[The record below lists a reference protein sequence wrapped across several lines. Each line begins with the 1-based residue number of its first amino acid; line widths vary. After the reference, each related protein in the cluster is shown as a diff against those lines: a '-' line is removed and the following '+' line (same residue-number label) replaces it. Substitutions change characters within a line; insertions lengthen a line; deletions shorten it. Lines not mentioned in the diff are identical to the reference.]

1 MVNKLKNSMAL
12 EDGVNNLE
20 RDSLA
25 FNQLI

>member
-1 MVNKLKNSMAL
+1 MVNKLKNAMAM

-25 FNQLI
+25 FNKLI